1 MKTQINAQGLRS
13 WKDDQLQ
20 QGPGKSNGQLIALSR
35 GLMRVEQ
42 DLIRSVSST
51 LHDHL
56 GQTLTAISFTHQAI
70 LNLQASD
77 VPSDIASLQV
87 VLGQYIAQALLEIR
101 HVLMDL
107 FPPLLE
113 DNGLAFSLENELRS
127 RGLQN
132 PELEIVF
139 FAKPDFD
146 EVRYPTQ
153 VAYATFMVAR
163 EALQNVVKHANATQ
177 VVVTL
182 EGDAKGIDL
191 TVVDNGNGILLSNEP
206 SHGRLGILGMQERA
220 MAVNALVKVS
230 PNEPSG
236 CVMRFQWF
244 NQLETPAS

>member
-107 FPPLLE
+107 VPPLLE

-139 FAKPDFD
+139 LQSLTSMKLDTRLKWHMPPSWWPVKPCK
-146 EVRYPTQ
+146 
-153 VAYATFMVAR
+153 M
-163 EALQNVVKHANATQ
+163 L
-177 VVVTL
+177 
-182 EGDAKGIDL
+182 
-191 TVVDNGNGILLSNEP
+191 
-206 SHGRLGILGMQERA
+206 
-220 MAVNALVKVS
+220 
-230 PNEPSG
+230 
-236 CVMRFQWF
+236 
-244 NQLETPAS
+244 